1 MRRRFSSWSRRWA
14 EPLGTDDS
22 DQDRDDM
29 ASNRAVNTETAG
41 PSPSEARV
49 VELTVSLES
58 MPHLIDHCF
67 YRQPPGS
74 ETEQLFPVV
83 PMTAMVE
90 IMANYALAERPGL
103 VVVGLADIRA
113 LRWLPASPTTEVRV
127 LITPVGER
135 TIKVSIEGY
144 ARCTVELADDYAAA
158 PAPSLALEDSGPSP
172 VHANDL
178 YDHRWMFHGPRYQGV
193 TDISSFGT
201 DGLAETIRYLSDQ
214 GVTDISSFGTD
225 GLAGTIRYLP
235 DQGAVLDN
243 AGQLMGLWAMQELPV
258 NVLAFPSSI
267 RSMRFYGPQPHTD
280 VDCTVRIS
288 GIADRSVTADM
299 ELVANGTVWCA
310 ISDWE
315 DRRFDTDDVLW
326 PFLRFPEVRTVAQ
339 RQPGGW
345 WLVME
350 RWTDSASRELLA
362 RRFASL
368 SERADYESRNPLEQR
383 NWLLGR
389 AALKDAVRQHRW
401 ALGDDSMFPSEVV
414 IGHDEAGAPYISAPE
429 SARGLHVS
437 VSHSGR
443 LGVAH
448 IGTDGPVGIDIERVQ
463 ARGGRFATLTL
474 TTPNGPCWTAWT
486 SRPSICTSPLCG
498 RRKRRRPRHIARALA
513 VGPNIGRSRLSN
525 RTACASSIPGWISPY
540 WICLVPAP
548 R

>member
-1 MRRRFSSWSRRWA
+1 M
-14 EPLGTDDS
+14 
-22 DQDRDDM
+22 
-29 ASNRAVNTETAG
+29 
-41 PSPSEARV
+41 
-49 VELTVSLES
+49 
-58 MPHLIDHCF
+58 
-67 YRQPPGS
+67 
-74 ETEQLFPVV
+74 
-83 PMTAMVE
+83 
-90 IMANYALAERPGL
+90 
-103 VVVGLADIRA
+103 
-113 LRWLPASPTTEVRV
+113 
-127 LITPVGER
+127 
-135 TIKVSIEGY
+135 
-144 ARCTVELADDYAAA
+144 
-158 PAPSLALEDSGPSP
+158 
-172 VHANDL
+172 
-178 YDHRWMFHGPRYQGV
+178 
-193 TDISSFGT
+193 
-201 DGLAETIRYLSDQ
+201 DQ

-225 GLAGTIRYLP
+225 GLAGTIRYLS

-243 AGQLMGLWAMQELPV
+243 AGQLMGLWAMKELPV

-288 GIADRSVTADM
+288 GIAVRSVTADM
-299 ELVANGTVWCA
+299 ELVANGAVWCA

-414 IGHDEAGAPYISAPE
+414 IGHDEAGAPYISAPG
-429 SARGLHVS
+429 SARALHVS

-474 TTPNGPCWTAWT
+474 TDTERAMLDGLDESAIDLHLTAMWAAKEAAAKAHRTGLGGRPKHWAVTAFEPDRLRILDTWVDIAVLDMSGAGAPIADFAAGRPATESDVYVVAWT
-486 SRPSICTSPLCG
+486 SG
-498 RRKRRRPRHIARALA
+498 REIDAAAHPARMLPGEPR
-513 VGPNIGRSRLSN
+513 
-525 RTACASSIPGWISPY
+525 
-540 WICLVPAP
+540 
-548 R
+548 